1 MQTILKLKKNHL
13 LNYELVSRF
22 NGAFAN
28 RNQIKLTYFFSK
40 SSRTEGDPHAG
51 ISYLQTLL
59 KNMGSNELKLLM
71 ALEQIELEDFT
82 SAQQNLDS
90 YLEKLKVNFTTIF
103 ELSVLKWS
111 NCF

>member
-1 MQTILKLKKNHL
+1 M
-13 LNYELVSRF
+13 NYELVSKF
-22 NGAFAN
+22 NGAFAH
-28 RNQIKLTYFFSK
+28 RNQIKLIYFFSK
-40 SSRTEGDPHAG
+40 SSRTEGDPFAG

-90 YLEKLKVNFTTIF
+90 YLEKLKVNFTTIL
-103 ELSVLKWS
+103 ELSVFKWS
-111 NCF
+111 SCFTIKD

>member
-1 MQTILKLKKNHL
+1 
-13 LNYELVSRF
+13 
-22 NGAFAN
+22 
-28 RNQIKLTYFFSK
+28 
-40 SSRTEGDPHAG
+40 
-51 ISYLQTLL
+51 
-59 KNMGSNELKLLM
+59 MGSNELKLLM

-103 ELSVLKWS
+103 ELSVFKWS